1 MKKFFL
7 QAKKIFAN
15 ASLRKKILWTL
26 FFLAVYRLLVVIPV
40 PFVSPEWLDSLM
52 AQQETAAEWFAFFA
66 MLLGWSLENFSL
78 IAVWLAPFINASI
91 IIQLLTAVVPH
102 FEELQEMWEQWQ
114 KQIQQYTRY
123 ATFPLA
129 FLQSIWM
136 VYFINS
142 LVWGAIPLIDTTS
155 LASVIAAAFTLS
167 VWSMIVLWLGD
178 LITEKGIA
186 NGVSLLIF
194 ASIIAGITQQ
204 ITFSLTTTTNLLLL
218 VAFVVF
224 IVLLLIVASLYLIR
238 SRREIPVV
246 YARQWK
252 VEQTSF
258 LPIPLNPVGMI
269 PIIFAIAF
277 TTFPYLVAQLIL
289 KVWTPNP
296 WILNIAERVDLNL
309 NIYTQNPS
317 WYAIVM
323 YFILIVA
330 FTFFYTLITFN
341 PDRIADTIQKKWWFI
356 PGIRPWAETA
366 RHIYRILMHLAL
378 WWGIG
383 LALLWVYNYV
393 LVELPFARDMVS
405 ILWDIPVVVQGSWVI
420 IIVWVVQELINK
432 VETELMMQQY
442 DSVW

>member
-1 MKKFFL
+1 M
-7 QAKKIFAN
+7 
-15 ASLRKKILWTL
+15 
-26 FFLAVYRLLVVIPV
+26 
-40 PFVSPEWLDSLM
+40 
-52 AQQETAAEWFAFFA
+52 
-66 MLLGWSLENFSL
+66 
-78 IAVWLAPFINASI
+78 IAVGLAPFINASI
-91 IIQLLTAVVPH
+91 IMQLLTAVVPH
-102 FEELQEMWEQWQ
+102 FEELQEMGEQGQ

-129 FLQSIWM
+129 FLQGIGM

-142 LVWGAIPLIDTTS
+142 LVGAGTPLLDTSS
-155 LASVIAAAFTLS
+155 LAIVVASAFALA
-167 VWSMIVLWLGD
+167 VGSMIVLWIGD

-194 ASIIAGITQQ
+194 ASIIAGMTQQ
-204 ITFSLTTTTNLLLL
+204 VTFSITTTENLLLL
-218 VAFVVF
+218 IAFVVF

-246 YARQWK
+246 YARQGK

-277 TTFPYLVAQLIL
+277 TTFPYLIAQLIL
-289 KVWTPNP
+289 RMGTPNTGVNE
-296 WILNIAERVDLNL
+296 LAEWVNLNL

-317 WYAIVM
+317 WYAIII

-341 PDRIADTIQKKWWFI
+341 PDRIADTIQKKGGFI
-356 PGIRPWAETA
+356 PGIRPGAETA
-366 RHIYRILMHLAL
+366 RHIYRVLMHLAL
-378 WWGIG
+378 WGGIG
-383 LALLWVYNYV
+383 LAFLGIYNYI

-405 ILWDIPVVVQGSWVI
+405 VLGDIPVVVQGS
-420 IIVWVVQELINK
+420 
-432 VETELMMQQY
+432 
-442 DSVW
+442 

>member
-1 MKKFFL
+1 MKKFIRK
-7 QAKKIFAN
+7 AKKVLTHPG
-15 ASLRKKILWTL
+15 LRTKILWTL
-26 FFLAVYRLLVVIPV
+26 AFLALYRLLVVIPV
-40 PFVSPEWLDSLM
+40 PFVSSDGLDALM
-52 AQQETAAEWFAFFA
+52 LQQETASDGFAFFA
-66 MLLGWSLENFSL
+66 MLLWGSLENFSL
-78 IAVWLAPFINASI
+78 IAVGLAPFINASI
-91 IIQLLTAVVPH
+91 IMQLLTAVVPH
-102 FEELQEMWEQWQ
+102 FEELQEMGEQGQ

-129 FLQSIWM
+129 FLQGIGM

-142 LVWGAIPLIDTTS
+142 LVGAGTPLLDTSS
-155 LASVIAAAFTLS
+155 LAIVVASAFALA
-167 VWSMIVLWLGD
+167 VGSMIVLWIGD

-194 ASIIAGITQQ
+194 ASIIAGMTQQ
-204 ITFSLTTTTNLLLL
+204 VTFSITTTENLLLL
-218 VAFVVF
+218 IAFVVF

-246 YARQWK
+246 YARQGK

-277 TTFPYLVAQLIL
+277 TTFPYLIAQLIL
-289 KVWTPNP
+289 RMGTPNTGVNE
-296 WILNIAERVDLNL
+296 LAEWVNLNL

-317 WYAIVM
+317 WYAIII

-341 PDRIADTIQKKWWFI
+341 PDRIADTIQKKGGFI
-356 PGIRPWAETA
+356 PGIRPGAETA
-366 RHIYRILMHLAL
+366 RHIYRVLMHLAL
-378 WWGIG
+378 WGGIG
-383 LALLWVYNYV
+383 LAFLGIYNYI

-405 ILWDIPVVVQGSWVI
+405 VLGDIPVVVQGSWVI
-420 IIVWVVQELINK
+420 IIVGVVQELINK
-432 VETELMMQQY
+432 VDTELMMDQY
-442 DSVW
+442 DTLS